1 MRVPFDFAP
10 RLGHLAGGAR
20 VRRLRCGCRAP
31 AAAMGAGA
39 GSDAAAPAA
48 GPKAKGAGGDER
60 AGGAQKGGNV
70 SRPMPTPTCRIFVS
84 NLPYTLDRKAALQA
98 VADAGAAK
106 GLASFTM
113 RASNRRRKASRKA
126 RARTNQGFCLARY
139 ESEEDAAR
147 AYKAMRASGVA
158 GRRPQLKFVT
168 EAQAANDVHGDE
180 GADGAGGEGAKK
192 VRPRKRMCER
202 HHELPS
208 HALEPL
214 RARPRV
220 TPGAR

>member
-1 MRVPFDFAP
+1 
-10 RLGHLAGGAR
+10 
-20 VRRLRCGCRAP
+20 
-31 AAAMGAGA
+31 MGAGA

-126 RARTNQGFCLARY
+126 RARTNQGFCLTRY

-168 EAQAANDVHGDE
+168 EAQAANDVHGEE